1 MTQSEVQAELN
12 YLRAKFGNG
21 ASAHEF
27 NKTVIALELAVSYC
41 DDQGNIVLEARA
53 KDLLRKLIIMSKEV

>member
-12 YLRAKFGNG
+12 YIRARFGSG
-21 ASAHEF
+21 ATAHEF
-27 NKTVIALELAVSYC
+27 NKAVIALEFAVSYC

>member
-1 MTQSEVQAELN
+1 VKPSEVNAELA
-12 YLRAKFGNG
+12 LIRARFCSG
-21 ASAHEF
+21 AMCHEF